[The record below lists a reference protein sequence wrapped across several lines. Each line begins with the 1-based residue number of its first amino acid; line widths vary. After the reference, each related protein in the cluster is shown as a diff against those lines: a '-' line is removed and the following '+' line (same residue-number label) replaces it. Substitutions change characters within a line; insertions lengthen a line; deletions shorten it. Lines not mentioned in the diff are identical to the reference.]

1 MCSQD
6 AGYGIGI
13 DYIDLDQVLNE
24 LADNLQHGQ
33 AHQRHRRRQ
42 EKHGKVIGARW
53 STSSTCIMWCSR

>member
-24 LADNLQHGQ
+24 LDDNLEYCRSMLI
-33 AHQRHRRRQ
+33 AN
-42 EKHGKVIGARW
+42 
-53 STSSTCIMWCSR
+53 MWANRLCFRAASVQQISEGRT